1 MALRLP
7 GEEKIGDTKMP
18 KKTMRIAISGHSGC
32 GNTTA
37 TTNVGKAL
45 DIQIINYTFRD
56 LAKELNLSFDQ
67 IHTSANAD
75 LIYDYLTDLVL
86 IRNALANESIVVG
99 TRLAA
104 WLMNAD
110 LRIWLHAPLET
121 RAARINLRE
130 SEKQASY
137 EQTLYKTLK
146 RDEQNKKRYLRLY
159 GLDIDDHSD
168 FDITINTEKLT
179 SEQVSGLIVAAAHWA
194 KDNRLERKNLHLARI
209 QEIIAENLQLPLE
222 AVQDPNYPINI
233 KEIYKKLRKSSF

>member
-1 MALRLP
+1 MGKSLMS
-7 GEEKIGDTKMP
+7 KQNI
-18 KKTMRIAISGHSGC
+18 RIAISGHSGC

-45 DIQIINYTFRD
+45 GIQIINYTFRD
-56 LAKELNLSFDQ
+56 LAKDLGLSFEY
-67 IHTSANAD
+67 IHSNASSD
-75 LIYDYLTDLVL
+75 LIFDYLTDLIL

-104 WLMNAD
+104 WLMDAD

-121 RAARINLRE
+121 RAARINQRE

-168 FDITINTEKLT
+168 FDVTINTEKLT
-179 SEQVSGLIVAAAHWA
+179 STQVSGLIEAAAHWA
-194 KDNRLERKNLHLARI
+194 KDNRLDRQNMHLARI
-209 QEIIAENLQLPLE
+209 QEIIAENLNLPLQ
-222 AVQDPNYPINI
+222 AVKDPKYPIQV
-233 KEIYKKLRKSSF
+233 KEIYEKLRKK